1 MLLEYTIAFITM
13 LIIWTIVD
21 NFIPSMKLPPGPLRL
36 PVFGNALTFLQNK
49 STGKPVF
56 VLFRDLAK
64 QYGNVVYL
72 RMGSQP
78 TVIVDDFDTA
88 KTMLNNDVWIDR
100 PFNDMMAERS
110 YGKPLGIIFVGGEGW
125 KEMRRFTMRSLRDFG
140 YGKQNSMQS
149 IIEDEVKTI
158 LNEVENVAGKDKPLL
173 KIKHFFTLP
182 VLNILWSMVSSVKMP
197 GDEEKLKKLIILVDN
212 LAKATPIGGSILD
225 LFPSLRHYFPGLTG
239 ITFVRK
245 CVAELQ
251 NHFQEVLDS
260 RRKEGGYKQGN
271 RDYIDMFINEIDK
284 HKKLG
289 SNPNH
294 YTGNE
299 IIIISDEQFITTITD
314 LFEGGSETS
323 SNTLEFAVYYVM
335 KNPRVQRKI
344 QEEIDQV
351 VGRSRLPTFADRPQM
366 PYTEAT
372 LHEVQR
378 MANVLPVTVRSSTE
392 SCRLNEYDIEKSAMG
407 IVNIYS
413 IHMDKTFW
421 GDPDNFRPE
430 RFLNEN
436 NEIIS
441 QKANRVIPFGAGK
454 RVCLGE
460 QMARATVFTYF
471 TALLQSY
478 SFEEV
483 SEESKVSANKND
495 LNRDPEIIRFEK
507 EVHVG
512 FTLSPNPYQT
522 KVVKRL

>member
-1 MLLEYTIAFITM
+1 MFFAYFIAFISV
-13 LIIWTIVD
+13 LLIWTFVD
-21 NFIPSMKLPPGPLRL
+21 NFLPSKKHPPGPFRL
-36 PVFGNALTFLQNK
+36 PIFGNALTFLQNK

-56 VLFRDLAK
+56 VLFKDLAK
-64 QYGNVVYL
+64 QYGPVVFL

-78 TVIVDDFDTA
+78 TVIVDDFETS
-88 KTMLNNDVWIDR
+88 KILLNNEVWIDR

-125 KEMRRFTMRSLRDFG
+125 REMRRFTMRSLRDFG

-149 IIEDEVKTI
+149 IIDDEVKTI
-158 LNEVENVAGKDKPLL
+158 LNEVETVAGKDKPLL
-173 KIKHFFTLP
+173 NIKHFFTLP
-182 VLNILWSMVSSVKMP
+182 VLNILWSMVSSVRMP

-245 CVAELQ
+245 CVEELQ

-260 RRKEGGYKQGN
+260 RREEGGYKQGN
-271 RDYIDMFINEIDK
+271 RDYIDIFINEIER
-284 HKKLG
+284 HKELG

-294 YTGNE
+294 YT
-299 IIIISDEQFITTITD
+299 DEQFITTITD

-323 SNTLEFAVYYVM
+323 SNTLEFAFYYVM
-335 KNPRVQRKI
+335 KNPNVQSKV
-344 QEEIDQV
+344 QAEIDQV
-351 VGRSRLPTFADRPQM
+351 VGRSRLPNTGDRPQM

-372 LHEVQR
+372 LIEAQR

-392 SCRLNEYDIEKSAMG
+392 NCRLNDFEVEKGCMA

-413 IHMDKTFW
+413 MHMDESFW
-421 GDPDNFRPE
+421 GDPNTFRPE
-430 RFLNEN
+430 RFLDEN
-436 NEIIS
+436 NKIIPL
-441 QKANRVIPFGAGK
+441 KANRVIPFGAGK

-471 TALLQSY
+471 SALLQSY

-483 SEESKVSANKND
+483 PEKNTVSNNKSD
-495 LNRDPEIIRFEK
+495 LHRDPETIRFEE

-512 FTLSPNPYQT
+512 FTLSPNPYHT
-522 KVVKRL
+522 KVVKRQ